1 MEQEEQM
8 DGEKCASMA
17 ADGAGYHGMRSQS
30 ADDSSGEPRSFS
42 PDTGAAVITARK
54 PVAYAGFWLRL
65 AAYLIDSLLLGIA
78 VGIFIFMPLLR
89 QGGAGGMSPDN
100 FWAMYTDMSRQGI
113 ARRLLVVMAAW
124 LYWALLESSALQAT
138 PGKRALGLIVTDLQG
153 RRISFARASG
163 RFFGKA
169 ISGFLLMA
177 GYIMAAFT
185 EKKQALH
192 DMLAGCLV
200 LKKI

>member
-1 MEQEEQM
+1 M
-8 DGEKCASMA
+8 DCERCGIVA
-17 ADGAGYHGMRSQS
+17 ADGTGFHGARSQS
-30 ADDSSGEPRSFS
+30 SDDSSSEPGSFA
-42 PDTGAAVITARK
+42 PDAGAAAITARK

-78 VGIFIFMPLLR
+78 VGIFIFMPLLG
-89 QGGAGGMSPDN
+89 QSGAGGMSPQS
-100 FWAMYTDMSRQGI
+100 FWALYMDTSRQGI
-113 ARRLLVVMAAW
+113 ARQLLVVMAAW

-138 PGKRALGLIVTDLQG
+138 PGKRMLGLIVTDLQG

-163 RFFGKA
+163 RFFGKT

-177 GYIMAAFT
+177 GYIMAGFT

>member
-1 MEQEEQM
+1 M
-8 DGEKCASMA
+8 DGAKCRAMTPE
-17 ADGAGYHGMRSQS
+17 GAGFYGARSQS
-30 ADDSSGEPRSFS
+30 ADDDPSGESEGVSF
-42 PDTGAAVITARK
+42 DTGAAAVTARK

-65 AAYLIDSLLLGIA
+65 VAYLIDSLLLGIV
-78 VGIFIFMPLLR
+78 VGVFIFMPLIG
-89 QGGAGGMSPDN
+89 QSGAGGISPDN
-100 FWAMYTDMSRQGI
+100 FWALYTDTSRQGI

-163 RFFGKA
+163 RFFGKG
-169 ISGFLLMA
+169 ISGLLLMA

-185 EKKQALH
+185 AKKQALH
-192 DMLAGCLV
+192 DMIAGCLV
-200 LKKI
+200 IRKD

>member
-1 MEQEEQM
+1 M
-8 DGEKCASMA
+8 DCERCGTTA
-17 ADGAGYHGMRSQS
+17 ADGDGFHGARSQS
-30 ADDSSGEPRSFS
+30 SDDSSGEPDSFA
-42 PDTGAAVITARK
+42 PDAGAAAITARK

-65 AAYLIDSLLLGIA
+65 AAYLIDSILLGIA
-78 VGIFIFMPLLR
+78 VGIFIFMPLLG
-89 QGGAGGMSPDN
+89 QSGAGGMSPES
-100 FWAMYTDMSRQGI
+100 FWALYMDTSRQGI

-138 PGKRALGLIVTDLQG
+138 PGKRMLGLIVTDLQG

-177 GYIMAAFT
+177 GYIMAGFT

-192 DMLAGCLV
+192 DMLAGCLI
-200 LKKI
+200 LKKL

>member
-1 MEQEEQM
+1 M
-8 DGEKCASMA
+8 DCERCGTTA
-17 ADGAGYHGMRSQS
+17 ADGDGFHGARSQS
-30 ADDSSGEPRSFS
+30 SDDSSGEPDSFA
-42 PDTGAAVITARK
+42 PDAGAAAITARK

-65 AAYLIDSLLLGIA
+65 AAYLIDSILLGIA
-78 VGIFIFMPLLR
+78 VGIFIFMPLLG
-89 QGGAGGMSPDN
+89 QSGAGGMSPES
-100 FWAMYTDMSRQGI
+100 FWALYMDTSRQGI

-138 PGKRALGLIVTDLQG
+138 PGKRMLGLFVTDLQG

-177 GYIMAAFT
+177 GYIMAGFT

-192 DMLAGCLV
+192 DMLAGCLI
-200 LKKI
+200 LKKL

>member
-1 MEQEEQM
+1 M
-8 DGEKCASMA
+8 DCERCGTVA
-17 ADGAGYHGMRSQS
+17 AHGDVFHGARSQS
-30 ADDSSGEPRSFS
+30 SDDSSGERDSFA
-42 PDTGAAVITARK
+42 PDAGAAAITARK

-65 AAYLIDSLLLGIA
+65 AAYLIDSILLGIA
-78 VGIFIFMPLLR
+78 VGIFIFMPLLG
-89 QGGAGGMSPDN
+89 QSGADGMSPES
-100 FWAMYTDMSRQGI
+100 FWALYMDTSRQGI

-138 PGKRALGLIVTDLQG
+138 PGKRMLGLVVTDLQG

-177 GYIMAAFT
+177 GYIMAGFT
-185 EKKQALH
+185 QKKQALH
-192 DMLAGCLV
+192 DMLASCLV

>member
-1 MEQEEQM
+1 M
-8 DGEKCASMA
+8 DGAKCKAVA
-17 ADGAGYHGMRSQS
+17 ADGAGFYGARRQS
-30 ADDSSGEPRSFS
+30 ADDDTSGEPEGVSF
-42 PDTGAAVITARK
+42 DTGAAAITARK

-65 AAYLIDSLLLGIA
+65 AAYLIDSLLLGIV
-78 VGIFIFMPLLR
+78 VGVFIFMPLIG
-89 QGGAGGMSPDN
+89 QSGAGGISPDN
-100 FWAMYTDMSRQGI
+100 FWALYMDTSRQGI

-185 EKKQALH
+185 AKKQALH
-192 DMLAGCLV
+192 DMIAGCLV
-200 LKKI
+200 IRKD

>member
-1 MEQEEQM
+1 M
-8 DGEKCASMA
+8 DGAKCRAVA
-17 ADGAGYHGMRSQS
+17 AEGAGFYGARSQS
-30 ADDSSGEPRSFS
+30 ADDDTSRESGGVSF
-42 PDTGAAVITARK
+42 DTGAAAIAARK

-65 AAYLIDSLLLGIA
+65 VAYLIDSLLLGIV
-78 VGIFIFMPLLR
+78 VGVFIFMPLLK
-89 QGGAGGMSPDN
+89 QSAAGGISPDN
-100 FWAMYTDMSRQGI
+100 FWALYTDTSRQGI

-138 PGKRALGLIVTDLQG
+138 PGKRALGIIVTDLQG
-153 RRISFARASG
+153 RRVSFARASG

-185 EKKQALH
+185 AKKQALH
-192 DMLAGCLV
+192 DMIAGCLV
-200 LKKI
+200 IRKD

>member
-1 MEQEEQM
+1 M
-8 DGEKCASMA
+8 DDAKCRTMA
-17 ADGAGYHGMRSQS
+17 AEGAEFSGARNRS
-30 ADDSSGEPRSFS
+30 ADDSSGEPGSFA
-42 PDTGAAVITARK
+42 PDTGAAAVTARK

-65 AAYLIDSLLLGIA
+65 AAYLIDSILLGVA
-78 VGIFIFMPLLR
+78 VGIFIFMPLLG
-89 QGGAGGMSPDN
+89 QSGAGGISPES
-100 FWAMYTDMSRQGI
+100 FWALYMDTSRQGI

-138 PGKRALGLIVTDLQG
+138 PGKRMLGLIVTDLQG

-177 GYIMAAFT
+177 GYIMAGFT

-192 DMLAGCLV
+192 DLIASCLV

>member
-1 MEQEEQM
+1 M
-8 DGEKCASMA
+8 DCEKCGTVV
-17 ADGAGYHGMRSQS
+17 ADGAGFHGARSQS
-30 ADDSSGEPRSFS
+30 SDDSSGEPDSFA
-42 PDTGAAVITARK
+42 PDAGAAAITARK

-65 AAYLIDSLLLGIA
+65 AAYLIDSILLGIA
-78 VGIFIFMPLLR
+78 VGIFIFMPLLG
-89 QGGAGGMSPDN
+89 QSGAGEMSPES
-100 FWAMYTDMSRQGI
+100 FWALYMDTSRQGI

-138 PGKRALGLIVTDLQG
+138 PGKRMLGLFVTDLQG
-153 RRISFARASG
+153 RRITFARASG

-177 GYIMAAFT
+177 GYIMAGFT

>member
-1 MEQEEQM
+1 M
-8 DGEKCASMA
+8 DSAKCRAVA
-17 ADGAGYHGMRSQS
+17 ADGARFHGARRRS
-30 ADDSSGEPRSFS
+30 ADDDPSGESGGVSF
-42 PDTGAAVITARK
+42 DAGAAAIAARK
-54 PVAYAGFWLRL
+54 PMAYAGFWRRL
-65 AAYLIDSLLLGIA
+65 AAYLIDSLLLGIL
-78 VGIFIFMPLLR
+78 VGVFIFMPLLG
-89 QGGAGGMSPDN
+89 QSGGNEMSPES

-138 PGKRALGLIVTDLQG
+138 PGKRALGLVVTDLQG

-163 RFFGKA
+163 RFFPGM
-169 ISGFLLMA
+169 ILWIGF
-177 GYIMAAFT
+177 ITIAFT

-200 LKKI
+200 LKKL

>member
-1 MEQEEQM
+1 M
-8 DGEKCASMA
+8 DGAKYRTMA
-17 ADGAGYHGMRSQS
+17 AEGAGFHGARSQS
-30 ADDSSGEPRSFS
+30 ADDSSGEPGSFA
-42 PDTGAAVITARK
+42 PDTGAAAITARK

-65 AAYLIDSLLLGIA
+65 AAYLIDSILLGVA
-78 VGIFIFMPLLR
+78 VGIFIFMPLLG
-89 QGGAGGMSPDN
+89 QSGAGGISPES
-100 FWAMYTDMSRQGI
+100 FWALYMDTSRQGI

-138 PGKRALGLIVTDLQG
+138 PGKRMLGLIVTDLQG

-177 GYIMAAFT
+177 GYIMAGFT

>member
-1 MEQEEQM
+1 M
-8 DGEKCASMA
+8 DCERRGIVA
-17 ADGAGYHGMRSQS
+17 ADGTGFHCARSQS
-30 ADDSSGEPRSFS
+30 SDDSSGEPGSFS
-42 PDTGAAVITARK
+42 PDAGAPAITARK

-65 AAYLIDSLLLGIA
+65 AAYLIDSILLGVA
-78 VGIFIFMPLLR
+78 VGVFIFMPLLG
-89 QGGAGGMSPDN
+89 QGGAGGMSPES

-138 PGKRALGLIVTDLQG
+138 PGKRMLGLFVTDLQG
-153 RRISFARASG
+153 RRITFPRASG

-200 LKKI
+200 LKKL

>member
-1 MEQEEQM
+1 M
-8 DGEKCASMA
+8 DCERCGTVAT
-17 ADGAGYHGMRSQS
+17 DGAGFHGARSQS
-30 ADDSSGEPRSFS
+30 SDDPSGEPDSFA
-42 PDTGAAVITARK
+42 PDAGTPAITARK

-65 AAYLIDSLLLGIA
+65 AAYLIDSILLGIA
-78 VGIFIFMPLLR
+78 VGIFIFMPLLA
-89 QGGAGGMSPDN
+89 QSGAGEMSPES
-100 FWAMYTDMSRQGI
+100 FWALYMDTSRQGI

-138 PGKRALGLIVTDLQG
+138 PGKRMLGLFVTDLQG

-169 ISGFLLMA
+169 ISGFLLLA
-177 GYIMAAFT
+177 GYILAGFT

-200 LKKI
+200 LKRL

>member
-1 MEQEEQM
+1 M
-8 DGEKCASMA
+8 DGAKCRVVA
-17 ADGAGYHGMRSQS
+17 AEGAGFYGVRRQS
-30 ADDSSGEPRSFS
+30 ADDDPSGESEDVSF
-42 PDTGAAVITARK
+42 DTGVAAVTARK
-54 PVAYAGFWLRL
+54 PVVYAGFWLRL
-65 AAYLIDSLLLGIA
+65 VAYLIDSLLLGIV
-78 VGIFIFMPLLR
+78 VGVFIFMPLIG
-89 QGGAGGMSPDN
+89 QGGAGGISPDN
-100 FWAMYTDMSRQGI
+100 FWALYTDTSRQGI

-200 LKKI
+200 IRKD

>member
-1 MEQEEQM
+1 M
-8 DGEKCASMA
+8 DCERCGMVA
-17 ADGAGYHGMRSQS
+17 ADGDGFHGARSQS
-30 ADDSSGEPRSFS
+30 SDNSSGEPGSFA
-42 PDTGAAVITARK
+42 PDTGAAAITARK

-78 VGIFIFMPLLR
+78 VGIFIFMPLLG
-89 QGGAGGMSPDN
+89 QGGAGEMSPES
-100 FWAMYTDMSRQGI
+100 FWALYMDTSRQGI

-138 PGKRALGLIVTDLQG
+138 PGKRMLGLFVTDLQG

-163 RFFGKA
+163 RFFGKF

-192 DMLAGCLV
+192 DMLAGCVV